1 MMMPSIFRENLFDD
15 FMNDFAFPA
24 FPIVDKELYGK
35 HAKNLMKTDVKDTK
49 EGYKVDIDLPGF
61 TKDEIQ
67 MHLKDGVLTV
77 SAAKGLDKDEEDKK
91 GNYIRKERYAGS
103 LSRSFYVGEYLTEE
117 DIHPKYEN
125 GILSFVVPKE
135 EEKPVE
141 EKSHYITIE

>member
-24 FPIVDKELYGK
+24 FP
-35 HAKNLMKTDVKDTK
+35 N
-49 EGYKVDIDLPGF
+49 VDIVTFLVFLIFIQTLGCTYSQYTIF
-61 TKDEIQ
+61 Q
-67 MHLKDGVLTV
+67 MHLDLIFCK
-77 SAAKGLDKDEEDKK
+77 SRQI
-91 GNYIRKERYAGS
+91 NIYFISFFCIFHIS